1 MILITSIYA
10 IPEDVTYGSS
20 DVLELAGSSDLSNAR
35 KIIIGFDLASLLL
48 SSTSQ
53 VYSMTLRIFIDSID
67 LDFSRT
73 VSIFKLP
80 SSIDW
85 DEDSMTWE
93 SFGTPA
99 IEKEGK
105 SFQISLDDRQKWVDI
120 DITEFIDSAVPLGSL
135 SLVLQNISKGAGN
148 SRITM
153 ASRETCH
160 SSKLVIATT

>member
-1 MILITSIYA
+1 
-10 IPEDVTYGSS
+10 
-20 DVLELAGSSDLSNAR
+20 
-35 KIIIGFDLASLLL
+35 
-48 SSTSQ
+48 
-53 VYSMTLRIFIDSID
+53 MTLRIFIDSID
-67 LDFSRT
+67 LDLSRT

-80 SSIDW
+80 PSIDW

-105 SFQISLDDRQKWVDI
+105 SFQISWDDRQKWVDI
-120 DITEFIDSAVPLGSL
+120 DIIEFIDSAVPLGSL
-135 SLVLQNISKGAGN
+135 SLVLQNISKGSGN